1 MWDWGVRGLAR
12 AMPIVMGLVLLGAA
26 AHVNI
31 HCMGAYN
38 SPQAIMLLAAVFG
51 LGGGAVYVSQAGA
64 EGRGHI
70 AFMMLVA
77 LVCGEA
83 YALLSTA

>member
-1 MWDWGVRGLAR
+1 MA
-12 AMPIVMGLVLLGAA
+12 VMLGLVLLGAA

-31 HCMGAYN
+31 HYIGAYN
-38 SPQAIMLLAAVFG
+38 SPQAIMLLAAVVG

-70 AFMMLVA
+70 AFMMLAA

-83 YALLSTA
+83 YALLSIA